1 MIIDSV
7 YEEEEKKKGKNRMKL
22 TLDPLLSWGTKVIHE
37 KNGKTKIDLPLTLKK
52 DFRSLFVSR

>member
-1 MIIDSV
+1 MGRRNEQKINSVLRHSV

-37 KNGKTKIDLPLTLKK
+37 KN
-52 DFRSLFVSR
+52 